1 MDRNGFVYFNT
12 RLSPENSGKAASY
25 AQAIRI
31 LDAVLMHQH
40 VVDLHGRSLYDIH
53 DLAVL
58 EQVWELVKEEVKKM
72 KDNAFDKGL
81 ITFSPDDYTVRLS
94 SALREYE
101 SQEYYDRNFGCIA
114 GRPMTMP
121 VEFKPSKDFLAY
133 HSGHVFIG

>member
-1 MDRNGFVYFNT
+1 MDRRGFIDFNT

-72 KDNAFDKGL
+72 KK
-81 ITFSPDDYTVRLS
+81 
-94 SALREYE
+94 REYE
-101 SQEYYDRNFGCIA
+101 SQENYDRNFGCMA

-121 VEFKPSKDFLAY
+121 AEFKPSKDFLAY
-133 HSGHVFIG
+133 HRGHVFVGM

>member
-133 HSGHVFIG
+133 HRGHVFIG

>member
-72 KDNAFDKGL
+72 KGNAFDKGL

-133 HSGHVFIG
+133 HRGHVFIG